1 MTLPRQGQRA
11 VQRARDALFAA
22 NPSCHWCGTVTLH
35 PSVAAG
41 NPNMATLDHIRPR
54 RECVSF
60 EQYSSAQ
67 NHVLACFEC
76 NALRDTVDIALMEH
90 QKKQQALLETW
101 KKPKQEQQPRSGK
114 GYFRESKAEG
124 KRTPDQFAKQYLS

>member
-11 VQRARDALFAA
+11 VQRARDRLFEAD
-22 NPSCHWCGTVTLH
+22 PRCHWCSVITLH

-60 EQYSSAQ
+60 EQYSAPA

-76 NALRDTVDIALMEH
+76 NALRDTVDIALLEH
-90 QKKQQALLETW
+90 QRKEQALMD
-101 KKPKQEQQPRSGK
+101 RM
-114 GYFRESKAEG
+114 KAG
-124 KRTPDQFAKQYLS
+124 KRRVMVRTPYLG